1 MAKDFFENYIKNV
14 SSKSN
19 LRAND
24 STNTYKKEKESYKTD
39 VNQEINVENNI
50 TKYIADSIET
60 ITKSIVDGIN
70 LKINTSV
77 SDLKN
82 PEINAFND
90 TSIYD
95 IAISNGN
102 VIIPGIGVFVA
113 NLGIINGKIATIT
126 NAKINGRQNLDA
138 LGKYVSPGIIDP
150 HIHLGLFA
158 PFEKEIE
165 TETKAAI
172 AGGVTTVGCFIGSP
186 DSHFNTFPEIE
197 DKIEKLSNTDII
209 PHLIINNDTQKREIK
224 DYIDYLGVTSFK
236 LYMNGIP
243 DIVPDVDDG
252 FILDVFD
259 EIKKANKRCMICVH
273 AENRDLVKRATFKIK
288 SELEDKATIR
298 DWDKTHPE
306 IAEEEAVIRLS
317 YLAKKM
323 GVNVYMVHISSA
335 DAVKRLRKMKPEN
348 KYINVETTSPYLTI
362 NNKSMDSNIIKMEPP
377 FRNLEDIEELW
388 AGIEDDT
395 IDTIGTDN
403 VTMTKSEK
411 NMQDESIWNVIPG
424 YPAVETHLP
433 VLLNEGVIR
442 RRIPI
447 EKIIEKLTKKPAE
460 IFGIY
465 PQKGSMMVGSD
476 ADITIID
483 LNEIKEVKV
492 ENLNSRSDF
501 SLYEG
506 KKLQGW
512 PVMTIKSGKI
522 VYEGGKFTN
531 EKVQCEYLKR

>member
-1 MAKDFFENYIKNV
+1 MAKDFFQNYIKNV

-19 LRAND
+19 LRADD

-39 VNQEINVENNI
+39 ANPEINAENDI

-77 SDLKN
+77 SNLKN
-82 PEINAFND
+82 PEINAFSD

-95 IAISNGN
+95 IAISNGS
-102 VIIPGIGVFVA
+102 VIIPGMGVFVA
-113 NLGIINGKIATIT
+113 NMGIINGKIATIT
-126 NAKINGRQNLDA
+126 NAKITGKQNLDA

-158 PFEKEIE
+158 PFEEEIE

-172 AGGVTTVGCFIGSP
+172 AGGVTTIGCFIGSP

-197 DKIEKLSNTDII
+197 EKIKKLSNTDII

-224 DYIDYLGVTSFK
+224 DYIDYLGITSFK

-259 EIKKANKRCMICVH
+259 EIKKTNKKCMICVH
-273 AENRDLVKRATFKIK
+273 TENRDLVKRATLRIK

-298 DWDKTHPE
+298 DWSKTHPE

-335 DAVKRLRKMKPEN
+335 DAIKRLRKMKPEN

-362 NNKSMDSNIIKMEPP
+362 SNKSMDSNIIKMEPP

-388 AGIEDDT
+388 TGIEDDT

-403 VTMTKSEK
+403 VTMTKAEK
-411 NMQDESIWNVIPG
+411 NIQYDSVWNVIPG

-460 IFGIY
+460 MFGIY

-483 LNEIKEVKV
+483 LNEIKEVNV
-492 ENLNSRSDF
+492 ENLHSRSDF

-512 PVMTIKSGKI
+512 PIMTIKSGKI
-522 VYEGGKFTN
+522 VYKDGRFTN
-531 EKVQCEYLKR
+531 EKAECKYLKR